1 MTPRTPE
8 QSQRIREA
16 RREQILDAALG
27 IFAEKGLH
35 DTKVSEIA
43 ARAGVSQG
51 TVYWYFDSKKELF
64 KAVFRDRVE
73 ALFQPVFAIALDD
86 TRSAS
91 SKLLGIT
98 RALLELA
105 AARDE
110 IIFVFIQT
118 VATRE
123 VANIVAY
130 DLADY
135 YRQTLGLVTP
145 LFECL
150 GILHK
155 LQGNAVHVPLGPFV
169 QVFSGGRER
178 NDNSKHSDVR
188 LRRLRLVKF
197 SMR

>member
-51 TVYWYFDSKKELF
+51 TVYWYFDSKEELF

-110 IIFVFIQT
+110 VIFVFIQT

-123 VANIVAY
+123 MANIVAY

-135 YRQTLGLVTP
+135 YRQTLDLVTP
-145 LFECL
+145 LFE
-150 GILHK
+150 
-155 LQGNAVHVPLGPFV
+155 Q
-169 QVFSGGRER
+169 
-178 NDNSKHSDVR
+178 
-188 LRRLRLVKF
+188 LRRPDPDAAASIYAAVLDGLMVRHILDPNLVDPERDMAQLKEMF
-197 SMR
+197 NLQEE

>member
-150 GILHK
+150 GHPDPDAAASIYA
-155 LQGNAVHVPLGPFV
+155 AVLDGLMVRHILGPDLV
-169 QVFSGGRER
+169 DPER
-178 NDNSKHSDVR
+178 DMAQLKEMFN
-188 LRRLRLVKF
+188 LQEE
-197 SMR
+197 